1 MHEFESRS
9 QKGLA
14 VMSNGSS
21 SDIIESQQVLGRLCR
36 QGLQGTGEISV
47 VTSPG
52 ARAAAW
58 AVKVKSHS
66 SYNVYNVRAVEIGG
80 PGTLPVEL
88 GNQMQAVNLAE
99 SFLEEG
105 QLSAGTYVVMFRVGD
120 KNVFYA
126 PV

>member
-1 MHEFESRS
+1 
-9 QKGLA
+9 
-14 VMSNGSS
+14 MSNRRNIT
-21 SDIIESQQVLGRLCR
+21 DSQQVLEKLARGIPAE
-36 QGLQGTGEISV
+36 TTEISA

-52 ARAAAW
+52 ARTTAW
-58 AVKVKSHS
+58 AVKVKGHY

-80 PGTLPVEL
+80 PGSLPTEI
-88 GNQMQAVNLAE
+88 GEQMQAANLAE

-105 QLSAGTYVVMFRVGD
+105 QLSAGTYTVMSRVGS